1 MKIENQMT
9 VIGLL
14 IGFSLGIF
22 VGWSTGVSEDVFLE
36 ETEETYGLYIDSIM
50 AEEYKNIDTFVVNY
64 DWGKEEVYIYE
75 YN

>member
-1 MKIENQMT
+1 MT

-22 VGWSTGVSEDVFLE
+22 VGWSTGVSENVFLE

>member
-1 MKIENQMT
+1 MT

>member
-50 AEEYKNIDTFVVNY
+50 AEEYKNIDTFVVYY